1 MKPIQ
6 EFSDDD
12 IVEELM
18 TRYDDVVVAGRKVLT
33 VGGKT
38 ERRRWWKGD
47 LEACIGLAQSV
58 SAALIKQ
65 IWEERKLDE
74 D

>member
-47 LEACIGLAQSV
+47 LDACIGLVQSV
-58 SAALIKQ
+58 SANLIKC
-65 IWEERKLDE
+65 IWEERKSDE